1 MFGVHD
7 EPAGRARRLGR
18 AGLIIALIL
27 LAFVAGP
34 GVLVY
39 ALLDALYRDV
49 PASAS
54 GPTGARPLPVL
65 SSSAMADRNL
75 SPVAEPILGGEGIL
89 LGRPV
94 KLGRAVPLKA
104 YLSLRG
110 TAERKNFTL
119 TAHATRDGQGGF
131 ANRTFRT
138 VCVRLCDGYYFP
150 VGFSATPDQFGN
162 HEARCRSS
170 CGSPARLFVYPN
182 PGGNPAQM
190 RDLAGNPY
198 LELETAFR
206 FHTGFDSSCSCQP
219 QPWSL
224 AARQRHRAYAS
235 YVARPGADL
244 VAMAPASLGVH
255 QVRSAPVIAALPVGI
270 AAREPPLR

>member
-94 KLGRAVPLKA
+94 KLGRAV
-104 YLSLRG
+104 
-110 TAERKNFTL
+110 
-119 TAHATRDGQGGF
+119 
-131 ANRTFRT
+131 
-138 VCVRLCDGYYFP
+138 
-150 VGFSATPDQFGN
+150 
-162 HEARCRSS
+162 RS
-170 CGSPARLFVYPN
+170 
-182 PGGNPAQM
+182 
-190 RDLAGNPY
+190 
-198 LELETAFR
+198 
-206 FHTGFDSSCSCQP
+206 
-219 QPWSL
+219 
-224 AARQRHRAYAS
+224 
-235 YVARPGADL
+235 RP
-244 VAMAPASLGVH
+244 
-255 QVRSAPVIAALPVGI
+255 I
-270 AAREPPLR
+270 